1 MTFYLVETLDP
12 FILDDLSEGV
22 IHPVVVPEAVK
33 RFDENP
39 KSDHFCY
46 FNIRPPFEN
55 DSFPNPGYADIYLS
69 IHTFCFIFLSC
80 TNIASLTFLVLFLS
94 SLLLKLSPLF

>member
-55 DSFPNPGYADIYLS
+55 DKVFPTQDTP
-69 IHTFCFIFLSC
+69 IF
-80 TNIASLTFLVLFLS
+80 T
-94 SLLLKLSPLF
+94 